1 AVTDEPGSGTP
12 GTGNQGDKVE
22 LSIVAN
28 QASVFE
34 NEKPTFTVSIKQ
46 ALDQD
51 LTVQLTE
58 GKSVVIKKGETS
70 AIFTHDAQGEDVYV
84 DAGSLTVSI
93 TGTSVPDG
101 RQFENL
107 VVSK

>member
-1 AVTDEPGSGTP
+1 NSTSGFTTVAAPDNVYTGTNDPVIKSIASVDGADVGKFENLVLDKTPVSTAVTDEPGSGTP

-46 ALDQD
+46 ALD
-51 LTVQLTE
+51 
-58 GKSVVIKKGETS
+58 
-70 AIFTHDAQGEDVYV
+70 
-84 DAGSLTVSI
+84 
-93 TGTSVPDG
+93 
-101 RQFENL
+101 
-107 VVSK
+107 